1 MAAIT
6 SNFVE
11 HCHLGD
17 IANAAGVYPKATQAI
32 LPDLTCEKPDLLPS
46 SLSSYIIALEFIVC
60 HFLTLLPSVRE
71 DGVWRYIFL
80 SDKVDSGEV
89 AVILNVDESHRVVRS
104 SSVYVVSMKS
114 AQMNGQAE
122 LTDVTI
128 SALRWLEDASE
139 LSL

>member
-1 MAAIT
+1 MP
-6 SNFVE
+6 N
-11 HCHLGD
+11 
-17 IANAAGVYPKATQAI
+17 
-32 LPDLTCEKPDLLPS
+32 LTCAKSDLLPS
-46 SLSSYIIALEFIVC
+46 SLSSHVIALEFIVC

-71 DGVWRYIFL
+71 YGVWRYIFL
-80 SDKVDSGEV
+80 SDKVDCGEV

-114 AQMNGQAE
+114 AQINGQAE